1 MSEFSALIDDL
12 ETVLAAE
19 EETLA
24 KALKPDADDAADD
37 KAIKEAA
44 DGDADDDGEA
54 DGEDALDD
62 YDDHA
67 EPDADNE
74 GGPSDGDEDNEGEEK
89 DEKPLK
95 KSFTVSLPDGTEA
108 EALDG
113 DQLIKSFTDQ
123 LAGLR
128 TETTA
133 ALAQVATALGRS
145 TKLIKSLREQNTALA
160 AQVTALGN
168 SSRGRKSAL
177 TVHERPMVGDQSL
190 AKAEGISPRDLMAKA
205 LAAQQSGRLTG
216 SQVAEIDAYAARGLA
231 IPESLLAKLGG

>member
-1 MSEFSALIDDL
+1 MSEFSDLISDL
-12 ETVLAAE
+12 DTVLAAE

-37 KAIKEAA
+37 EAIKAAA
-44 DGDADDDGEA
+44 DGDADNDGEA

-67 EPDADNE
+67 EPDADDE
-74 GGPSDGDEDNEGEEK
+74 GGPSDGDADNEDE
-89 DEKPLK
+89 EKPLK
-95 KSFTVSLPDGTEA
+95 KSFTVSLPDGSEA

-113 DQLIKSFTDQ
+113 EQLIKSFTDQ
-123 LAGLR
+123 VAGLR
-128 TETTA
+128 AETNA

-160 AQVTALGN
+160 AQVTALGT

-205 LAAQQSGRLTG
+205 LSAQQAGRLTG

>member
-1 MSEFSALIDDL
+1 MSEFSDLISDL
-12 ETVLAAE
+12 DTVLAAE

-37 KAIKEAA
+37 EAIKAAA
-44 DGDADDDGEA
+44 DGDADNDGEA

-67 EPDADNE
+67 EPDADDE
-74 GGPSDGDEDNEGEEK
+74 GGPSDGDADNEDE

-95 KSFTVSLPDGTEA
+95 KSFTVSLPDGSEA

-123 LAGLR
+123 VAGLR
-128 TETTA
+128 AETNA

-160 AQVTALGN
+160 AQVTALGT

-205 LAAQQSGRLTG
+205 LSAQQAGRLTG

>member
-12 ETVLAAE
+12 DTVLAAE

-74 GGPSDGDEDNEGEEK
+74 GGPSDGDEDNEDE
-89 DEKPLK
+89 DEKPMK

-123 LAGLR
+123 IAGLR
-128 TETTA
+128 TETSA

>member
-19 EETLA
+19 EATLA

-37 KAIKEAA
+37 KAIKDAA

-67 EPDADNE
+67 EPDADDE
-74 GGPSDGDEDNEGEEK
+74 GGPSDGDEDNE
-89 DEKPLK
+89 DEPPLK

-123 LAGLR
+123 IAGLR
-128 TETTA
+128 TETSA

-190 AKAEGISPRDLMAKA
+190 AKAEGISPRDLV
-205 LAAQQSGRLTG
+205 AQARPVQQAGRLTG
-216 SQVAEIDAYAARGLA
+216 S
-231 IPESLLAKLGG
+231 

>member
-74 GGPSDGDEDNEGEEK
+74 GGPSDGDEDNEDE

-128 TETTA
+128 TETSA

>member
-74 GGPSDGDEDNEGEEK
+74 GGPSDGDEDNEDE
-89 DEKPLK
+89 DEKPMK

-123 LAGLR
+123 IAGLR
-128 TETTA
+128 TETSA

>member
-37 KAIKEAA
+37 KAIKDAA

-74 GGPSDGDEDNEGEEK
+74 GGPSDGDEDNEDE
-89 DEKPLK
+89 DEKPMK

-123 LAGLR
+123 IAGLR
-128 TETTA
+128 TETSA

>member
-37 KAIKEAA
+37 KAIKAAA

-54 DGEDALDD
+54 DGEDTLDD

-74 GGPSDGDEDNEGEEK
+74 GGPSDGDEDNEGE

-95 KSFTVSLPDGTEA
+95 KSFTVSLPDGSEA

-128 TETTA
+128 TETSA

-160 AQVTALGN
+160 AQVSALGN

-177 TVHERPMVGDQSL
+177 NVHERPMVGDQQL

-205 LAAQQSGRLTG
+205 LAAQQCGRLTG

>member
-37 KAIKEAA
+37 KAIKDAA
-44 DGDADDDGEA
+44 DGDADDGGEP
-54 DGEDALDD
+54 DSEDALDD

-67 EPDADNE
+67 EPDADDE
-74 GGPSDGDEDNEGEEK
+74 GGPSDGDEDNEDEEK
-89 DEKPLK
+89 PMK

-123 LAGLR
+123 IAGLR

-160 AQVTALGN
+160 AQVTALGT

>member
-12 ETVLAAE
+12 DTVLAAE

-67 EPDADNE
+67 EPDADKE
-74 GGPSDGDEDNEGEEK
+74 GGPSDGDEDNEDE
-89 DEKPLK
+89 DEKPMK

-123 LAGLR
+123 IAGLR
-128 TETTA
+128 TETSA

-205 LAAQQSGRLTG
+205 LSAQQAGRLTG

>member
-19 EETLA
+19 EATLA

-37 KAIKEAA
+37 KAIKDAA

-67 EPDADNE
+67 EPDADDE
-74 GGPSDGDEDNEGEEK
+74 GGPSDGDEDNEDEEK
-89 DEKPLK
+89 PMK

-128 TETTA
+128 TETSA

-160 AQVTALGN
+160 AQVSALGN

-177 TVHERPMVGDQSL
+177 SVHERPMVGDQSL

>member
-74 GGPSDGDEDNEGEEK
+74 GGPSDGDEDNEDE

-123 LAGLR
+123 IAGLR
-128 TETTA
+128 TETSA

>member
-19 EETLA
+19 EATLA

-37 KAIKEAA
+37 KAIKDAA

-62 YDDHA
+62 YDDPA

-74 GGPSDGDEDNEGEEK
+74 GGPSDGDEDNE
-89 DEKPLK
+89 DEPPMK

-113 DQLIKSFTDQ
+113 DELIKSFTDQ
-123 LAGLR
+123 VAGLR
-128 TETTA
+128 AETNA

-205 LAAQQSGRLTG
+205 LSAQQAGRLTG

>member
-12 ETVLAAE
+12 DTVLAAE

-37 KAIKEAA
+37 KAIKDAA

-67 EPDADNE
+67 EPDADDE
-74 GGPSDGDEDNEGEEK
+74 GGPSDGDEDNE
-89 DEKPLK
+89 DEPPLK

>member
-12 ETVLAAE
+12 ESVLAAE

-37 KAIKEAA
+37 KAIKDAA

-74 GGPSDGDEDNEGEEK
+74 GGPSDGDEDNE
-89 DEKPLK
+89 DEPPMK

-123 LAGLR
+123 IAGLH
-128 TETTA
+128 TETSA

-160 AQVTALGN
+160 AQVSALGN

-177 TVHERPMVGDQSL
+177 SVHERPMVGDQSL

>member
-1 MSEFSALIDDL
+1 MY
-12 ETVLAAE
+12 
-19 EETLA
+19 
-24 KALKPDADDAADD
+24 KRQ
-37 KAIKEAA
+37 
-44 DGDADDDGEA
+44 
-54 DGEDALDD
+54 
-62 YDDHA
+62 
-67 EPDADNE
+67 DNE
-74 GGPSDGDEDNEGEEK
+74 GGPSDGDEDNEDE
-89 DEKPLK
+89 DEKPMK

-123 LAGLR
+123 IAGLR
-128 TETTA
+128 TETSA

>member
-19 EETLA
+19 EATLA

-37 KAIKEAA
+37 KAIKDAA

-67 EPDADNE
+67 EPDADKE
-74 GGPSDGDEDNEGEEK
+74 GGPSDGDEDNE
-89 DEKPLK
+89 DEPPMK

-113 DQLIKSFTDQ
+113 DELIKSFTDQ
-123 LAGLR
+123 VAGLR
-128 TETTA
+128 AETNA

-205 LAAQQSGRLTG
+205 LSAQQAGRLTG

>member
-1 MSEFSALIDDL
+1 MSEFSDLISDL
-12 ETVLAAE
+12 DTVLAAE

-37 KAIKEAA
+37 EAIKAAA
-44 DGDADDDGEA
+44 DGDADNDGEA

-67 EPDADNE
+67 EPDADDE
-74 GGPSDGDEDNEGEEK
+74 GGPSDGDADNEDE
-89 DEKPLK
+89 EKPLK
-95 KSFTVSLPDGTEA
+95 KSFTVSLPDGSEA

-113 DQLIKSFTDQ
+113 EQLIKSFTDQ
-123 LAGLR
+123 VAGLR
-128 TETTA
+128 AETNA

-160 AQVTALGN
+160 AQVTALGT

-190 AKAEGISPRDLMAKA
+190 AKAEGISPRDLMTKA
-205 LAAQQSGRLTG
+205 LSAQQAGRLTG

>member
-74 GGPSDGDEDNEGEEK
+74 GGPSDGDEDNEDE
-89 DEKPLK
+89 DEKPMK
-95 KSFTVSLPDGTEA
+95 KSFTVSLHDGTEA

-123 LAGLR
+123 IAGLR
-128 TETTA
+128 TETSA

>member
-74 GGPSDGDEDNEGEEK
+74 GGPSDGDEDNEDE
-89 DEKPLK
+89 DEKPMK

-128 TETTA
+128 TETSA